1 MITIPGWSKVQ
12 LFSVDAASYKMPKDW
27 AFLEVY
33 TMIPRKHLLYEKIDV
48 GPDSTA
54 FEASIEMVCS
64 IISGEITLASDT
76 LDATD
81 VTADTSEITYTQS
94 LPYVFTFQIKSG
106 DYKLRCQLIDR
117 KAGYGDVSE
126 DDLTIPNYPD
136 SGLAMS
142 DIELAI
148 RIDRESEQ
156 SEKSGSKFYKNGYMV
171 YPNPQNI
178 YGESLP
184 RLSYYAELYNLNF
197 QQAMHGNYS
206 VNVEVLDSD
215 QKPFRTYEAKV
226 RPIAGSSIV
235 ETGGFSVATYE
246 SGSYYLKLTVVDST
260 TGEDASR
267 FKKFFVWHPG
277 ELAQKSSRGE
287 IGATRIM
294 IPTNYAMM
302 DESQVDEAIE
312 SITYLLSPQEKK
324 QLDKLNLDGK
334 RTFLDKFWSSRDPDP
349 STAENERR
357 TEHYRRVEQANQ
369 MFGYLNIDGWKTDR
383 GRVWVLYGRP
393 DTEDSHPM
401 EIDARAYKIWYYD
414 NLEGGVE
421 FVFVDQAGFGNY
433 ELVHST
439 KKGEIY
445 NSNWY
450 DTEVMGYRVREGG
463 RSFQPSGN
471 ETRYWQE

>member
-1 MITIPGWSKVQ
+1 
-12 LFSVDAASYKMPKDW
+12 
-27 AFLEVY
+27 
-33 TMIPRKHLLYEKIDV
+33 
-48 GPDSTA
+48 
-54 FEASIEMVCS
+54 
-64 IISGEITLASDT
+64 
-76 LDATD
+76 
-81 VTADTSEITYTQS
+81 
-94 LPYVFTFQIKSG
+94 
-106 DYKLRCQLIDR
+106 
-117 KAGYGDVSE
+117 
-126 DDLTIPNYPD
+126 
-136 SGLAMS
+136 
-142 DIELAI
+142 
-148 RIDRESEQ
+148 
-156 SEKSGSKFYKNGYMV
+156 
-171 YPNPQNI
+171 
-178 YGESLP
+178 
-184 RLSYYAELYNLNF
+184 
-197 QQAMHGNYS
+197 
-206 VNVEVLDSD
+206 
-215 QKPFRTYEAKV
+215 
-226 RPIAGSSIV
+226 
-235 ETGGFSVATYE
+235 
-246 SGSYYLKLTVVDST
+246 
-260 TGEDASR
+260 
-267 FKKFFVWHPG
+267 
-277 ELAQKSSRGE
+277 
-287 IGATRIM
+287 M